1 MPQSMLIAESRK
13 LIDENVHHAR
23 WSVLFNSLG
32 AYLGQKKFHAFIKL
46 PVQDLIYL
54 I

>member
-13 LIDENVHHAR
+13 LIDVHVHYAR

-32 AYLGQKKFHAFIKL
+32 AYLWQKKFHAFIKL
-46 PVQDLIYL
+46 PVQNLIYL